1 MKHYQR
7 LFFVVCFISFLNSNT
22 FATIYA
28 KTNIEN
34 FVASST
40 VVVKAKV
47 LSTESKWDQTHTKI
61 FTYTTI
67 SILEILKGEN
77 PPTEL
82 TIEQLGGT
90 VGDESLVI
98 ESNPQFKVGEE
109 TILFLVFHKNSW
121 WLNSIGMSKFDI
133 LTVDGSEVAVNANVP
148 SEVLESE
155 IEKIGDSK
163 VLSFR
168 YLDLKNEI
176 IKIVNKK

>member
-1 MKHYQR
+1 MKLYPR
-7 LFFVVCFISFLNSNT
+7 LSFIIFFILVLNSNI

-28 KTNIEN
+28 KTNMEK

-40 VVVKAKV
+40 LVVKAKV

-98 ESNPQFKVGEE
+98 ETNPQFKEGEE
-109 TILFLVFHKNSW
+109 AILFLVFHNNSW

-133 LTVDGSEVAVNANVP
+133 LTVDGTEVAVNANVP
-148 SEVLESE
+148 PKVLESE
-155 IEKIGDSK
+155 IEKFGDSEI
-163 VLSFR
+163 LTFNF
-168 YLDLKNEI
+168 LDFKQEI
-176 IKIVNKK
+176 IKLANKK